1 MSTQWVVLFDIE
13 GVDTLVPWGELAQ
26 DRMMATLS
34 GEDAGKV
41 ASPNHIVSR
50 MMLRARFNGQ
60 RHPEVWAYNTQE
72 DIAYDEMRG
81 LWEDNPQYMADLV
94 RSKGE
99 QLYGDKPGTKRKPVI
114 V

>member
-1 MSTQWVVLFDIE
+1 MSTQWVVLFDNE

-26 DRMMATLS
+26 EQMLATLS
-34 GEDAGKV
+34 GEKPPS
-41 ASPNHIVSR
+41 SPNHIVSR
-50 MMLRARFNGQ
+50 MMLRARFNQ
-60 RHPEVWAYNTQE
+60 HRHPEVWGYNTEE
-72 DIAYDEMRG
+72 DIAYDDMRD

-99 QLYGDKPGTKRKPVI
+99 QFFGDKPGTKRKQVI

>member
-1 MSTQWVVLFDIE
+1 MSTQWVVLFDNE

-26 DRMMATLS
+26 EQMLATLS
-34 GEDAGKV
+34 GGNSGDTTKP
-41 ASPNHIVSR
+41 SLIVSR
-50 MMLRARFNGQ
+50 MILRARFNQ
-60 RHPEVWAYNTQE
+60 HRHPEVWGYNTEE
-72 DIAYDEMRG
+72 DIAYDDMRD

-99 QLYGDKPGTKRKPVI
+99 QFFGDKPGTKRKQVI